1 MDWQAIVWIILSG
14 AVCGGIGYEMGKQ
27 RAERDQRER
36 TQRLKDAEEAQGQRE
51 VEAKRKDAGL
61 PPIYPEARWM
71 VDTNDAYID
80 AEERRL
86 KKLGLGPRYPEARA
100 RVDAEDAKRDA

>member
-1 MDWQAIVWIILSG
+1 MR
-14 AVCGGIGYEMGKQ
+14 GGLGYEMAKQ
-27 RAERDQRER
+27 RAERDQQER
-36 TQRLKDAEEAQGQRE
+36 IRRRKDADKAQGQRE

-71 VDTNDAYID
+71 VDTNDAYND

-86 KKLGLGPRYPEARA
+86 KKQGLGPRYPEARA